1 MNRKPAY
8 TNKVNR
14 GMTKILKHS
23 EMLYKQVLEQSED
36 LDAKDRADIR
46 TAIKWMHGQRDWYND
61 R

>member
-1 MNRKPAY
+1 
-8 TNKVNR
+8 
-14 GMTKILKHS
+14 MTKILKHS

-46 TAIKWMHGQRDWYND
+46 TAIKWMNGQRDWYND